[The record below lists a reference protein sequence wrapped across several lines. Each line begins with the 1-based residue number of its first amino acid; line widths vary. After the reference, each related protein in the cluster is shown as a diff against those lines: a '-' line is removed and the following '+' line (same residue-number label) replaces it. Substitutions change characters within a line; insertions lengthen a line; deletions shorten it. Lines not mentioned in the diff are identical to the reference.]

1 MPLCLCVC
9 VCVCRYIG
17 TEMDVYFLSF
27 FYAVG
32 HALDAAVTDFKKH
45 TGTAKTEDETHTL
58 ITEVYGNSRLGTQHN
73 KTVLDYV

>member
-1 MPLCLCVC
+1 MCVC
-9 VCVCRYIG
+9 VG
-17 TEMDVYFLSF
+17 TSGLRWMWIFFLF